1 MKTRFVWILV
11 LVFVIGALWLRREN
25 FGVQLPSTCTCR
37 PACAPDKFCK
47 VTDDAAYP
55 QKCSCV

>member
-11 LVFVIGALWLRREN
+11 LAFVIGALYLGREN
-25 FGVQLPSTCTCR
+25 FGVQLPTTCTCR
-37 PACAPDKFCK
+37 PRCEEGKFCK
-47 VTDDAAYP
+47 VTDDAAVP